1 MSSGEGNSDTGECHE
16 PMEAEIRV
24 MCLQPKRPPGLPAP
38 LGKSQPCSHIDFGR
52 GASRTV
58 GEPVSVIL
66 SPSVVVLCYGSPR
79 ELIDPVVPVFLQI
92 GKFLA
97 PKCRER
103 EWEPA
108 GHLRWR
114 KTGLGRRGDGTGG
127 RGAPLGAPRR
137 LLATPPTPHSGP
149 ACPHGPPSLPG
160 SAHLLRTLFLCQQ
173 TSDLHRDNYRK
184 SRQQPPLSSQNR
196 ASLSEE
202 GKYTISHFKGLWAI
216 DARFP
221 CVRSI

>member
-1 MSSGEGNSDTGECHE
+1 ME
-16 PMEAEIRV
+16 P
-24 MCLQPKRPPGLPAP
+24 P
-38 LGKSQPCSHIDFGR
+38 
-52 GASRTV
+52 
-58 GEPVSVIL
+58 EPWENPFSVIL
-66 SPSVVVLCYGSPR
+66 SPSVLVLCYGSPR
-79 ELIDPVVPVFLQI
+79 ELIDTVVPVFLQI

-97 PKCRER
+97 PECRER

-137 LLATPPTPHSGP
+137 LLATPPPPHSGP

-196 ASLSEE
+196 ASLSEDE
-202 GKYTISHFKGLWAI
+202 NI
-216 DARFP
+216 RFLILKDYGP
-221 CVRSI
+221 LTPAFHVLGAYKNF